1 MSGKIIIPAGVNI
14 WPHELE
20 TAKAL
25 ANFGYIVEFKT
36 KTEGYKVHSADA
48 YIDGILWEFKAPNGS
63 KLDTVERNLRR
74 AKEQSDR
81 VVFDSVRMKKVPD
94 FAIRREILA
103 KAPLVTGIREIIFVN
118 RKRECIDIYKKKR

>member
-1 MSGKIIIPAGVNI
+1 MNGKIIIPASVNV

-25 ANFGYIVEFKT
+25 VNFGHIVEFKM

-48 YIDGILWEFKAPNGS
+48 YVDGVLWEFKAPKSS

-81 VVFDSVRMKKVPD
+81 VVFDSIRMKKIPD
-94 FAIRREILA
+94 FAIKREILS
-103 KAPLVTGIREIIFVN
+103 KAPLISGIREVIFVN
-118 RKRECIDIYKKKR
+118 RKRECIDIYKKVR